1 MTDQNQGV
9 ETPTPTEREATRRY
23 LQGELDNVKPSE
35 FDGKVKVKFTGE
47 GATKHLNI
55 TATQY
60 EAIKKIIA
68 PEPAS
73 PVSYNPCLQGKVL
86 IDGAESDF
94 LISLDN
100 DSVGFSQ
107 WGAPNEVLW
116 ARVSLLDGLS
126 GEAREW
132 WAANKPEEDDDAQS

>member
-1 MTDQNQGV
+1 MSTENRGV
-9 ETPTPTEREATRRY
+9 ETPTPSEREATRRY
-23 LQGELDNVKPSE
+23 HQYEMDKVKPSE
-35 FDGKVKVKFTGE
+35 FDGKVKVQFSGE
-47 GATKHLNI
+47 GKSKHLNI

-94 LISLDN
+94 LISLEH

-116 ARVSLLDGLS
+116 SRVALLDGLS

-132 WAANKPEEDDDAQS
+132 WAANKPEEDGND

>member
-1 MTDQNQGV
+1 MSTYPDEETLKDQAMTVTFKVPTDIRDETV
-9 ETPTPTEREATRRY
+9 EKIRRGLERYANTMMWVR
-23 LQGELDNVKPSE
+23 
-35 FDGKVKVKFTGE
+35 
-47 GATKHLNI
+47 GADVTL
-55 TATQY
+55 
-60 EAIKKIIA
+60 

-94 LISLDN
+94 LIPLDN

-116 ARVSLLDGLS
+116 QRVALLDSLS
-126 GEAREW
+126 GPAREW
-132 WAANKPEEDDDAQS
+132 WADNQPEEGPDE

>member
-9 ETPTPTEREATRRY
+9 ETPTPSEREATRRY
-23 LQGELDNVKPSE
+23 HQYEMDRVTPDDTGIIR
-35 FDGKVKVKFTGE
+35 VKFFGE
-47 GATKHLNI
+47 KDSKHLNI
-55 TATQY
+55 TAAQY

-86 IDGAESDF
+86 IDGAESEF
-94 LISLDN
+94 MISLEN

-116 ARVSLLDGLS
+116 SRVSLLDGLS

-132 WAANKPEEDDDAQS
+132 WAVNKPEEDDDAQS